1 MVAWRIFFNTRRE
14 ILYLRTAMLYP
25 LFIVIISSIKYYNLL
40 NLGNNSSLIGSQR
53 NRRNKSKLYLPWLH
67 KYKDGKESTIFG

>member
-14 ILYLRTAMLYP
+14 ISYLRTAMLYP

-40 NLGNNSSLIGSQR
+40 NLGNNLSLIGSQR
-53 NRRNKSKLYLPWLH
+53 NSRNKSKLYLPWLH
-67 KYKDGKESTIFG
+67 KYKDGK